1 MTYFGDLI
9 FVAAMDRVM
18 VVRPFFMSVQLFDLP
33 VIIDIMLSEADD
45 VRKRGLNACKNI
57 K

>member
-1 MTYFGDLI
+1 M
-9 FVAAMDRVM
+9 AAMDRVM

-33 VIIDIMLSEADD
+33 VIIGIMLSEADD